1 MTLYPASK
9 KAQNELKSAYI
20 MQRLKSRGL
29 MGLKWLGAYFETD
42 AVYIAKN
49 SFWLTFGQIASA
61 MIALVSSIFFAN
73 FVDKDIYGQYKFVLS
88 LTGILGA
95 LSLTGMGSVVV
106 QAVAKGAEGV
116 LKDSVRVSLKWGIF
130 ILFFGLCSS
139 GYYFFNNNNVLGT
152 SLLIASIA
160 LPLMNAFGLYG
171 GLFSGRKNFKMGTLY
186 WIATQS
192 LTTIGLVISA
202 FYTQS
207 VVSLIFIY
215 FAVNTLCA
223 LYGYYRVITEHKPND
238 VRDGTMIPYGKHVS
252 LMNLFGTLANQLDKV
267 LVFHYLGAINLAIYS
282 FSQAIPEQ
290 IKGSF
295 KNLFAIAL
303 PKYAVLNDN
312 DLRKSILKKT
322 YQLTG
327 ITFLIVLTYILC
339 APLVFKILFPKYT
352 EAIIYSQIYSLGL
365 LAIPGIS
372 LFATY
377 FQLKKATT
385 TMYKLTIISNIVTVV
400 LTITLV
406 YKYGLK
412 GAVIENGLSWL
423 TMLGVNYYFFI
434 THKETISS

>member
-1 MTLYPASK
+1 
-9 KAQNELKSAYI
+9 

-29 MGLKWLGAYFETD
+29 SGLKWLGTYFETD
-42 AVYIAKN
+42 AIYIAKS
-49 SFWLTFGQIASA
+49 SFWLTFGQIASTV
-61 MIALVSSIFFAN
+61 IALFSSIFFAN
-73 FVDKDIYGQYKFVLS
+73 YVDKDIYGQYKFVLS

-106 QAVAKGAEGV
+106 QAVSRGAEAV
-116 LKDSVRVSLKWGIF
+116 LKESIRVSLRWSVF
-130 ILFFGLCSS
+130 ILFFGLFGS
-139 GYYFFNNNNVLGT
+139 GYYFFNDNHTLGI
-152 SLLIASIA
+152 SLFIASISI
-160 LPLMNAFGLYG
+160 PLMNSFGLYTG
-171 GLFSGRKNFKMGTLY
+171 FFNGRKNFKLSTLY
-186 WIATQS
+186 WVTTQA
-192 LTTIGLVISA
+192 LTTTGLVLSA
-202 FYTQS
+202 IYTQS

-215 FAVNTLCA
+215 FAINTICA
-223 LYGYYRVITEHKPND
+223 IYGYYRVITKHKPNEVKD
-238 VRDGTMIPYGKHVS
+238 ETMIPYGKHIS

-303 PKYAVLNDN
+303 PKYAILDDK

-322 YQLTG
+322 RQLTG
-327 ITFLIVLTYILC
+327 ITFIIVVIYIIC
-339 APLVFKILFPKYT
+339 APFIFQILFPKYT
-352 EAIIYSQIYSLGL
+352 EAVIYSQIYALGL

-377 FQLKKATT
+377 FQLKKATK
-385 TMYKLTIISNIVTVV
+385 TMYKLTVISNIVTIV

-406 YKYGLK
+406 YKLGLK

-423 TMLGVNYYFFI
+423 TMLVINYYFFA